1 MSKVSDSIQR
11 GLEEAVAYA
20 KGEADP
26 RLFRVTAAD
35 AKAMKGQTD
44 WKRLRARTDEEIK
57 RAVADD
63 PDQSLAD
70 EEFWK
75 NARLIR

>member
-11 GLEEAVAYA
+11 GLEQAVAYA
-20 KGEADP
+20 KGEAEET
-26 RLFRVTAAD
+26 LYRVSAAE
-35 AKAMKGQTD
+35 AKALKGQTD
-44 WKRLRARTDEEIK
+44 WKRLRAQTDEEIK
-57 RAVADD
+57 QAVADD

-75 NARLIR
+75 NARLMR